1 MLPIEFGSAIV
12 PECSADVE
20 RDRLA
25 GQRWCSRQMKRPEQ
39 RQGMCSC
46 PPQTDTRTVGRPY
59 STGLVST
66 NAITA
71 ETTKLAT
78 RQMVIAMMFHAEP
91 LGSAYTG
98 SEVMPGMTNPKH
110 FTPNT

>member
-1 MLPIEFGSAIV
+1 MLPIKFGSTIV
-12 PECSADVE
+12 PECSTNAE
-20 RDRLA
+20 RDHLA
-25 GQRWCSRQMKRPEQ
+25 GQRGGGRQMKRPKQ
-39 RQGMCSC
+39 RQRMRSYT
-46 PPQTDTRTVGRPY
+46 PQTDTRTVGQPY

-66 NAITA
+66 KAITA

-78 RQMVIAMMFHAEP
+78 RQMMIAMMFHAEP